1 MAGEVNRRDFLNS
14 LGVSVGAAL
23 AATAGAALPVVGVAH
38 AQDKPKGNIP
48 DKPFKIGHMTFFT
61 GPAAVLGEPMYK
73 GQLLAAEEINAT
85 GGLLGKRKIEILKA
99 DENAGTDAN
108 VKELRRLKLSENIDF
123 FCGIT
128 SSGNTPALGPVA
140 EELKVLTM
148 FVDGC
153 TDFLFDK
160 AVPNPHYVFRLTN
173 IQSADG
179 CTTALAIAQTWPKS
193 KRIAHIH
200 PDYSYGRNAFDH
212 IKIVMKKMMPAAEV
226 VSEGW
231 PKLGKD
237 HPEGVIAGVHSNYH
251 FTYPAGDKWPYNKTF
266 VERYHKRFNEYPNF
280 QAEGAYTTT
289 FMLKAA
295 IEKANRLVGG
305 WPEDDAIIAMLE
317 GMMMA
322 GPAGYV
328 YIRPDNHQGYKDA
341 LIGFSKNTDEY
352 PFPVLDPAR
361 IITIPIRSIT
371 APPGWPKGEPTSTF
385 TWIDKTWPQMKA

>member
-1 MAGEVNRRDFLNS
+1 MAEAVNRRDFLGA
-14 LGVSVGAAL
+14 LGVTVGAVAG
-23 AATAGAALPVVGVAH
+23 AATAPIIGVAH
-38 AQDKPKGNIP
+38 AQEKPKGTIP
-48 DKPFKIGHMTFFT
+48 DTPYKIGHMTFFT

-73 GQLLAAEEINAT
+73 GQLLAAEEINAQ
-85 GGLLGKRKIEILKA
+85 GGFLGKRKIEILKA

-108 VKELRRLKLSENIDF
+108 VKELRRLKLSEKIDF

-179 CTTALAIAQTWPKS
+179 VTCALAIAETWPKA

-212 IKIVMKKMMPAAEV
+212 LKIVMKKLMPQAEI

-231 PKLGKD
+231 PKLGTTDFSSHITKSLAAKPD
-237 HPEGVIAGVHSNYH
+237 LIVSSVWG
-251 FTYPAGDKWPYNKTF
+251 GDY
-266 VERYHKRFNEYPNF
+266 VAMYQQGLRYGQF
-280 QAEGAYTTT
+280 Q
-289 FMLKAA
+289 KAKVA
-295 IEKANRLVGG
+295 
-305 WPEDDAIIAMLE
+305 P
-317 GMMMA
+317 
-322 GPAGYV
+322 
-328 YIRPDNHQGYKDA
+328 
-341 LIGFSKNTDEY
+341 
-352 PFPVLDPAR
+352 
-361 IITIPIRSIT
+361 T
-371 APPGWPKGEPTSTF
+371 AW
-385 TWIDKTWPQMKA
+385 